1 LINKEKEKKQISDF
15 IKGLIMVNFLKFNKL
30 LYLKGK
36 IDILKSGQKEKS
48 FIYCYRLYRLSL
60 LFKLFIKIL
69 TDASFHI
76 NTPMIV

>member
-1 LINKEKEKKQISDF
+1 
-15 IKGLIMVNFLKFNKL
+15 MVNFLKFNKL